1 MNMALVDLC
10 LKLVLLLNF
19 YVLGAS
25 RLEGLVRG
33 VALQGVILAAIYL
46 LAHLAGEPGAGP
58 GIGWRLVLLA
68 MATVITKGIIIPRML
83 FYAMREVGMRL
94 KVESLI
100 PLSPS
105 LIIGAIGTGLAMRFA
120 STLPLRPE
128 HSSTLLVPASLATV
142 FTGFLILTT
151 RRNALTQ
158 VLGYLV
164 LENGIFIFGLLLVE
178 AMPLLVELGVLLDLF
193 VGVFVMGI
201 IIHHVNRVFSTTAAS
216 QLSAL
221 RE

>member
-1 MNMALVDLC
+1 
-10 LKLVLLLNF
+10 
-19 YVLGAS
+19 
-25 RLEGLVRG
+25 
-33 VALQGVILAAIYL
+33 
-46 LAHLAGEPGAGP
+46 
-58 GIGWRLVLLA
+58 
-68 MATVITKGIIIPRML
+68 
-83 FYAMREVGMRL
+83 
-94 KVESLI
+94 
-100 PLSPS
+100 
-105 LIIGAIGTGLAMRFA
+105 
-120 STLPLRPE
+120 
-128 HSSTLLVPASLATV
+128 VPASLATV